1 MENFKDLV
9 KFNRYKSVESF
20 NNATDITSS
29 TLSIVRLDENVM
41 DIYLGRTKVT
51 HSDLLKANEELKKLI
66 DSLSVKVNEIDID
79 NKSINSIKVKQNT
92 HSQSILDLKSDIKA
106 LQSEDIHI
114 FEILDEIRKKLSNIT
129 GDNESPSISDI
140 ANLKQNIDDISK
152 ELLDKIK
159 NNLSEI
165 NKLKTKDV
173 TLIEDISGI
182 EKDIKALQSEDIHIF
197 EILNGLQ
204 SVSKTILSD
213 IEFIKKDNENI
224 NDEILKLKEKIK
236 HLTGVNVDNIIS
248 LEETLVKVEARLDI
262 LEKSDET
269 FQSKIDEIDFDNKSI
284 KEDVKKL
291 QTFESTTNE
300 NIKLL
305 EDDIQNT
312 KDNISSLES
321 NIQDYNNK
329 FETLENNSN
338 IISENIKSLENQIEE
353 LAVVDSNYLD
363 EFNNIEQKINE
374 LSSIDETLQ
383 QDIELLKSKDDSS
396 IPYDIIIAGLDGK
409 LGAGNYNNGDTIPA
423 GTNIYE
429 ILQNILCRELFP
441 TNIKT
446 TVASATASMNNL
458 ILSLDKSG
466 IIEVGTLVKLISG
479 STNES
484 YVNKVNSKI
493 ENIEYGYSTQNNNK
507 QEFPDKYIEKEC
519 IAEIKD
525 NIYTISASISGFTAD
540 TETNI
545 KVTPESKTTEGG
557 AALDETILGCVI
569 EGDNKITINAT
580 GASYSYSANAID
592 KIYYCS
598 NLGKTNEIQYHAGIG
613 SVSGTTEKPTKSAEA
628 SVSGKYKYFLGYSD
642 NTSYNQFDSDSIRAL
657 TEKSDWLNINSTTEV
672 VGVSDIEKSNGKSIV
687 IACPTKYKLSSIDT
701 SLGNSMIELFTS
713 QGEIDVK
720 TGEIYTKYNVYVYPI
735 TNNTKIDY
743 KNVKIT
749 KK

>member
-66 DSLSVKVNEIDID
+66 DSLSVKVNEIDSD
-79 NKSINSIKVKQNT
+79 NDDSKKSINSIKVKQNT

-129 GDNESPSISDI
+129 GDNASPSISDI

-248 LEETLVKVEARLDI
+248 LEESLV
-262 LEKSDET
+262 T
-269 FQSKIDEIDFDNKSI
+269 I
-284 KEDVKKL
+284 KEDIKKL

-305 EDDIQNT
+305 EDDIQNI

-353 LAVVDSNYLD
+353 LAVVDSNYLG

-396 IPYDIIIAGLDGK
+396 IPNDIIIAGLDGK
-409 LGAGNYNNGDTIPA
+409 LGAGNYNNGDTIKA

-441 TNIKT
+441 TDIKT

-479 STNES
+479 STNGS
-484 YVNKVNSKI
+484 VVKKVNSKI
-493 ENIEYGYSTQNNNK
+493 ENIEYGYSTQNNNTI
-507 QEFPDKYIEKEC
+507 ESSDKYIEKEC
-519 IAEIKD
+519 TAEIKD
-525 NIYTISASISGFTAD
+525 NIYTISASIIGFTAD

-545 KVTPESKTTEGG
+545 KVTPENKTTEGG
-557 AALDETILGCVI
+557 ASLDETILGCVI

-598 NLGKTNEIQYHAGIG
+598 NLGKTSENQYHEGIG
-613 SVSGTTEKPTKSAEA
+613 SVSGTTDKPEKSA
-628 SVSGKYKYFLGYSD
+628 SSIITGKYKYFLGYSN
-642 NTSYNQFDSDSIRAL
+642 NTSFDQFDSDSIRAL

-672 VGVSDIEKSNGKSIV
+672 VGGSNIEKSNGKSIV